1 MEGLGQL
8 GQGEPGRGKPSPYP
22 VMVCLWRLGHS
33 GQGEDV
39 GEGAQR
45 GMKGR
50 GVCEVVDEAV
60 TEGFGGHG

>member
-1 MEGLGQL
+1 MEG
-8 GQGEPGRGKPSPYP
+8 
-22 VMVCLWRLGHS
+22 LGHS

-39 GEGAQR
+39 GEGDQR

-60 TEGFGGHG
+60 TEGFGDHG